1 MNYQVA
7 AYFPEW
13 TGQRP
18 YSARVIDQAGLA
30 PKITVINY
38 AFGMPG
44 PSAGGQ
50 VVAQFRDA
58 AAAYQR
64 AYSAAES
71 VDGSADQPGQPLR
84 GHFNQLRQ
92 LKARHP
98 HLKVVVSLGGW
109 TDSTWFSDAARTPE
123 SRRAFVASCIDTYI
137 HGHLPP
143 ADPGDGSGPAGGPGA
158 AAGVFDGIDIDW
170 EYPVGG
176 GLDTMHTDPADAE
189 NFVLLLA
196 EFRRQY
202 AEIGR
207 PDLLLTAAL
216 PGPAQAAQFNIDQ
229 GHAYLDWVALMTY
242 DLRGDWHPVTGH
254 HTNLYNS
261 DLDPAP
267 PAERLS
273 ADTTVK
279 VYRDRFGVPAEKL
292 LLGAAFYG
300 KGWRGAGPRQNGLFQ
315 PGQPLGEYA
324 GNYHYLI
331 ERMQRG
337 FTRHWDESAQAPWL
351 YHPGEQ
357 IFITYDD
364 PQSLAA
370 KAEYIKQNGLGGVMF
385 WELTGD
391 DEQSSLLN
399 TLHDR
404 LAG

>member
-1 MNYQVA
+1 MTYQIA

-13 TGQRP
+13 QGQRP
-18 YSARVIDQAGLA
+18 YSARLIDQAGLA
-30 PKITVINY
+30 QKITVINY

-44 PSAGGQ
+44 PDASGQ
-50 VVAQFRDA
+50 RVVCRFRDA

-64 AYSAAES
+64 SYPPEES
-71 VDGSADQPGQPLR
+71 VDGSGDQPDQPLR

-98 HLKVVVSLGGW
+98 HLKLVVSLGGW

-123 SRRAFVASCIDTYI
+123 ARQTFVAACLDTYI
-137 HGHLPP
+137 HGHLPREN
-143 ADPGDGSGPAGGPGA
+143 GAGGPGA
-158 AAGVFDGIDIDW
+158 AAGLFDGIDIDW
-170 EYPVGG
+170 EYPLAG
-176 GLDTMHTDPADAE
+176 GLPNMHTHPADPA

-202 AEIGR
+202 AAIGR

-229 GHAYLDWVALMTY
+229 AHAYLDWVALMTY
-242 DLRGDWHPVTGH
+242 DLRGDWHPITGH
-254 HTNLYNS
+254 HTNLYNA

-273 ADTTVK
+273 ADATVR
-279 VYRDRFGVPAEKL
+279 VYRDRFGVPPEKL

-300 KGWRGAGPRQNGLFQ
+300 KGWSAVGPQQDGLFQ
-315 PGQPLGEYA
+315 PGQPLGEYG
-324 GNYHYLI
+324 GNYRVLL
-331 ERMQRG
+331 EKMQRG
-337 FTRHWDESAQAPWL
+337 YQRHWDESAQAPWL

-357 IFITYDD
+357 VFITYDD
-364 PQSLAA
+364 PQSVAR
-370 KAEYIKQNGLGGVMF
+370 KAEYVIANHLGGVMF

-391 DEQSSLLN
+391 DDPSSLLT
-399 TLHDR
+399 TLYDT
-404 LAG
+404 LEG

>member
-1 MNYQVA
+1 MPYQIA

-13 TGQRP
+13 SGPRAYTVR
-18 YSARVIDQAGLA
+18 RLDQAGLA
-30 PKITVINY
+30 EKITIINY
-38 AFGMPG
+38 AFGAPG
-44 PSAGGQ
+44 PDETGT
-50 VVAQFRDA
+50 VVCRFRDA
-58 AAAYQR
+58 EAAYQR
-64 AYSAAES
+64 SYAAGES
-71 VDGSADQPGQPLR
+71 VDGTPDLPGQPLR

-109 TDSTWFSDAARTPE
+109 TDSTWFSDAARTHE
-123 SRRAFVASCIDTYI
+123 TRRAFVAACLATYI
-137 HGHLPP
+137 HGDLPREN
-143 ADPGDGSGPAGGPGA
+143 GAGGPGA

-170 EYPVGG
+170 EYPLGN
-176 GLDTMHTDPADAE
+176 GLPDLHSHPADAE

-207 PDLLLTAAL
+207 PDLLLTAAV
-216 PGPAQAAQFNIDQ
+216 PGPAQAAQFNIHQ
-229 GHAYLDWVALMTY
+229 AHEYLDWVALMTY
-242 DLRGDWHPVTGH
+242 DLRGDWHPLTGH

-273 ADTTVK
+273 ADTTVR
-279 VYRDRFGVPAEKL
+279 VYRDRFGVPAAKL

-300 KGWRGAGPRQNGLFQ
+300 KGWRAAGPQQAGLFQ

-324 GNYHYLI
+324 GNYHVLL
-331 ERMQRG
+331 EKMQQG
-337 FTRHWDESAQAPWL
+337 YQRHWDESAQAPWL
-351 YHPGEQ
+351 YQPEQ
-357 IFITYDD
+357 GIFITYDD

-370 KAEYIKQNGLGGVMF
+370 KAGYIQENGLGGVMF

-391 DEQSSLLN
+391 DERDSLLN
-399 TLHDR
+399 TLYHG
-404 LAG
+404 LEA